1 MRLRTP
7 ADCFPYSCDTTPK
20 VDVDHTR
27 PYERGPTPEQA
38 MQSRL
43 ENYGPL
49 GRFHHRI
56 KTHGTWTLRQP
67 FDGLYLWRDP
77 HGQVYLVDHTGTHK
91 ITASGTTSGAATTYD
106 PDIDVVPTDTVIEV
120 DFTA

>member
-1 MRLRTP
+1 
-7 ADCFPYSCDTTPK
+7 

-27 PYERGPTPEQA
+27 PYRHEAAAASTGGEQTL
-38 MQSRL
+38 QSRL

-67 FDGLYLWRDP
+67 FAGLYLWRDP
-77 HGQVYLVDHTGTHK
+77 HGQIYLVDHTGTHK
-91 ITASGTTSGAATTYD
+91 VTASGTTSGAATSYD
-106 PDIDVVPTDTVIEV
+106 PDTTVHPTDTIIEV
-120 DFTA
+120 EFSR